1 MDLNSVLK
9 AMEDGQTKTAA
20 ENTPVATA
28 EAGALA
34 SALEKAAQAIPSRDG
49 GNPVDALMNMA
60 ENLAGAEKE
69 AEVAF
74 AAVCGQAF
82 ADAAISKFAAYDA
95 QAQIVRAQA
104 PRQGKEAGMSN
115 EELAKIAAEGGY
127 NAAMRVATQ
136 GSQEKMAAAE
146 ENELVKLAAT
156 KGYED
161 TMEKAAADYQAGQ
174 QEALNEVHAVAYGEF
189 LKGAAEA
196 EVTLNGLR
204 AQQAR

>member
-9 AMEDGQTKTAA
+9 AMEDGQMKIAAA
-20 ENTPVATA
+20 ENPPAATA

-49 GNPVDALMNMA
+49 GNPVNALMQMA
-60 ENLAGAEKE
+60 DTLAGAEKE

-82 ADAAISKFAAYDA
+82 ADAAISKFASYDA
-95 QAQIVRAQA
+95 QARMIQAQQ
-104 PRQGKEAGMSN
+104 PVPQPKEAEVSAN
-115 EELAKIAAEGGY
+115 DRAKL
-127 NAAMRVATQ
+127 
-136 GSQEKMAAAE
+136 AAAD
-146 ENELVKLAAT
+146 ENELVKFAAT

-161 TMEKAAADYQAGQ
+161 TMQKAAADYQAGQ
-174 QEALNEVHAVAYGEF
+174 QEALNEVHAIATGEF